1 METDPIRNENQGLN
15 VDAARRRLLKL
26 AAYSVPAILTVSFLP
41 VEKVLARPNAD
52 SPKTPKTPQTPKS
65 PQQPKPTSPPQA
77 TKTPKS
83 TSTPKPTKTLTPQ
96 TPKTPTV
103 TPTPVALQSSAP
115 KAASSSAGG
124 SDYPE
129 ALRSFLQFLRQL
141 GFLR

>member
-1 METDPIRNENQGLN
+1 MKTDPIRNENQGLGEN

-52 SPKTPKTPQTPKS
+52 SPKTPKSPQPPKS
-65 PQQPKPTSPPQA
+65 PQQPQPASPPKPASPITQTSKITQTLV
-77 TKTPKS
+77 TKP
-83 TSTPKPTKTLTPQ
+83 
-96 TPKTPTV
+96 
-103 TPTPVALQSSAP
+103 SAP

-129 ALRSFLQFLRQL
+129 TLRLFLQFLRQL